1 MKRNEHLQPLSRQ
14 HHNGLLAALL
24 VNKGLKKEAD
34 KQVIADFILHAWNRD
49 IRAHFALEEEVLIP
63 ALQHTA
69 LEPALTAQLLDE
81 HKTIRALV
89 EKFESSNFDR
99 ETLSAF
105 AGLLEK
111 HIRFEERTY
120 FPRAEAV
127 LTQKELEAIGAALGE
142 ETDWN
147 CMHYPIKFWE

>member
-24 VNKGLKKEAD
+24 VNKGLKKAAG
-34 KQVIADFILHAWNRD
+34 KQVIADFVLHVWNRD
-49 IRAHFALEEEVLIP
+49 IRQHFALEEEVLLP
-63 ALQHTA
+63 ALQHTT
-69 LEPALTAQLLDE
+69 LEPALTAQLLEE
-81 HKTIRALV
+81 HQAIRALV
-89 EKFESSNFDR
+89 AQLESGNFSS

-142 ETDWN
+142 EPDWN
-147 CMHYPIKFWE
+147 CMHYPVKFWE